1 MNDLRDTVRDAA
13 RSPEV
18 RQDLP
23 GVVRRARAIRRRQV
37 VVTVIVSAVVL
48 AALVLPLAGLRNLGD
63 RTLPDEPAG
72 RHVSGFGV
80 SAVAPPD
87 WRATLAWGSGNE
99 GVVLSAAPRSGTIP
113 RSPID
118 VAVQGNRTAVFV
130 RVVEVT
136 SLCPCSGFDDAWPR
150 FVPSDWYVPTPRG
163 SDRMTR
169 FWQNAG
175 GYLRL
180 VTVADRSF
188 VVLAYVGGRPSPS
201 PALATIDTFL
211 SSIVVGEP
219 GSTPPPASSVDF
231 VDSTGWRVMGSGP
244 TTKHWVTQAVAS
256 TTGFGTGELYFYAL
270 DGAMPFLPYG
280 TIARLGPTDAVV
292 TVEIRRPSPGS
303 PSGPAQ
309 IDLSSATCGRHFE
322 GIPPNAIQCELSGAL
337 DQRHLLVIDV
347 YTTGPMSAG
356 VRQRVQH
363 LLDGLQVK
371 I

>member
-1 MNDLRDTVRDAA
+1 MNDLGETVRNAA

-23 GVVRRARAIRRRQV
+23 GVVRRARAVRRRQV
-37 VVTVIVSAVVL
+37 AVTVIVSALVL

-63 RTLPDEPAG
+63 RNLPDVPAG

-80 SAVAPPD
+80 SAVAPPG

-118 VAVQGNRTAVFV
+118 PAYQENRTAVFV

-136 SLCPCSGFDDAWPR
+136 TLCPCSGFDDVWPR

-163 SDRMTR
+163 SDRTTR
-169 FWQNAG
+169 IWQNAG

-211 SSIVVGEP
+211 SSIAVSEA
-219 GSTPPPASSVDF
+219 GSTPAPVSSVDF
-231 VDSTGWRVMGSGP
+231 TDSSGWRVMGSDP
-244 TTKHWVTQAVAS
+244 ATKNQMTQAVAS
-256 TTGFGTGELYFYAL
+256 TMAFTTDELYFYAL
-270 DGAMPFLPYG
+270 DGAMPFIPYG
-280 TIARLGPTDAVV
+280 TIAKLGPIDAVV
-292 TVEIRRPSPGS
+292 TVEIRTPSPRS
-303 PSGPAQ
+303 LSRPAQ
-309 IDLSSATCGRHFE
+309 IDLSSARCGRHFE

-337 DQRHLLVIDV
+337 DRTHLLVIDV
-347 YTTGPMSAG
+347 FTTRPMSAD
-356 VRQRVQH
+356 VRQRVQR

-371 I
+371 A